1 MIKVSILGCGGASGT
16 HVSRLSTLPEGEIQ
30 VVGFCDTIPERAENL
45 RNYANRFRSLCPKPN
60 GSDAVFTNYD
70 SMLEKVGMDAIIIC
84 TPNALHFDNVMKALS
99 KNLHVLVEK
108 PMAVNS
114 VEAEQMVLEAKSRN
128 RILAVGY
135 QRHCQPEYFHA
146 RQLLLQGS
154 LGQPHFIVAWLV
166 QNLFAAGKWYLDP
179 QLSGGGQIKASGTH
193 LIDSIL
199 WITNSEPVR
208 VKALMD
214 RRGEAVDIYSCL
226 AIELSNGAIA
236 NISISGAA
244 PTMTTAI
251 YEEVRVWCSKGG
263 LSILEG
269 NLYVQNQEGDISR
282 IDRGNLSQ
290 PSPNLDVNFIR
301 SMQGKEE
308 CLCPGVW
315 GLRATRLEEM
325 AYKDIGS
332 PIPSKLRGT

>member
-1 MIKVSILGCGGASGT
+1 M
-16 HVSRLSTLPEGEIQ
+16 PEGEIEL
-30 VVGFCDTIPERAENL
+30 VGFCDIVRERAENL
-45 RNYANRFRSLCPKPN
+45 RNYANRFRSICPKPI
-60 GSDAVFTNYD
+60 GSDAVFTDYD
-70 SMLEKVGMDAIIIC
+70 SMLEKRDVDAVIIC

-114 VEAEQMVLEAKSRN
+114 REAEQMVSEAEARN

-146 RQLLLQGS
+146 RKLLLQGS
-154 LGQPHFIVAWLV
+154 LGEPHFIVAWLV
-166 QNLFAAGKWYLDP
+166 QNLFAAGRWYLDP

-193 LIDSIL
+193 LIDAIL
-199 WITNSEPVR
+199 WITNSEAVR

-226 AIELSNGAIA
+226 AVELSNGAIA
-236 NISISGAA
+236 NIAISGGS
-244 PTMTTAI
+244 PTLTTAV

-263 LSILEG
+263 LSIIEG
-269 NLYVQNQEGDISR
+269 NVYVQNQEGDISR
-282 IDRGNLSQ
+282 IDRGKLSQ

-301 SMQGKEE
+301 STQGKEE
-308 CLCPGVW
+308 CLAPGVW
-315 GLRATRLEEM
+315 GLRAARLEEM
-325 AYKDIGS
+325 AYQDIGS
-332 PIPSKLRGT
+332 PIPSKLRST